1 MRRLDVVWLILPLL
15 LSACSDV
22 RVAPEEK
29 LVFQY
34 SEGIQSLHQPTYDDF
49 FLACHPEWEQRDLPT
64 RMAAYEATRKMGQT
78 GFSADGLEIIKLTAL
93 GRGAYFK
100 VESVLRVQG
109 RLQFRTLIK
118 PDYLAINYAEFP
130 PGAILYL
137 MGEPLGKVIS
147 LKPGKTL
154 GPERRVLQSAE
165 LHWIWTQTPV
175 GKSKWCLESAEL
187 DSNSVSFRS
196 MQFKESEAPAGGI
209 RHVDRAPEGP
219 RMTRLGTRT
228 SSIIERGPP

>member
-1 MRRLDVVWLILPLL
+1 VWLLLTLL
-15 LSACSDV
+15 LPACSDV

-49 FLACHPEWEQRDLPT
+49 FLACHPEWEQKDLSA
-64 RMAAYEATRKMGQT
+64 RMAAYEATRKKGQT

-100 VESVLRVQG
+100 VESVVRVEN
-109 RLQFRTLIK
+109 RLQLRTLVK

-130 PGAILYL
+130 QGAILFL
-137 MGEPLGKVIS
+137 MGEPLGKVVS
-147 LKPGKTL
+147 LQPGKTL

-165 LHWIWTQTPV
+165 LHWIWTQMPL
-175 GKSKWCLESAEL
+175 GRSKWCLESVEL
-187 DSNSVSFRS
+187 DPNSATFRG
-196 MQFKESEAPAGGI
+196 MQFKESAAPAGG
-209 RHVDRAPEGP
+209 RSVDPGSEIP
-219 RMTRLGTRT
+219 RMTR
-228 SSIIERGPP
+228 E